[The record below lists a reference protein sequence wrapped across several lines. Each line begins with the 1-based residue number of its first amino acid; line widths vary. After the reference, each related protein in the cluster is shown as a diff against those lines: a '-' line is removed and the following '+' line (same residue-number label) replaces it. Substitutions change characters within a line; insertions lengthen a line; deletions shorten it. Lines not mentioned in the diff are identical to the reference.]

1 VQLVQALTT
10 SATGFISLPTP
21 CARDG
26 KDISRS
32 NAFLSQRKRH
42 SPSLATRLLDSGHS
56 WRVITAARSRARG
69 YGNAINAQSAAG
81 FIRAAREAIEGVT
94 A

>member
-1 VQLVQALTT
+1 MRAGRQRHQPIERLSIAAETAFAESRDAAARLRALM
-10 SATGFISLPTP
+10 AGDYGGL
-21 CARDG
+21 
-26 KDISRS
+26 
-32 NAFLSQRKRH
+32 LSGDE
-42 SPSLATRLLDSGHS
+42 PSIA
-56 WRVITAARSRARG
+56 VERSRARG